1 MICLCLDLLAICLMP
16 FKDLSAFRSI
26 SDMSNALSKIYLRLD
41 PSDMSN
47 LSNDLSMF
55 RYVGYMSNA
64 LSKIYLR
71 SDPSDVSNMSFDPAL
86 PTFQMFKIG
95 YSLRIFKPTFWSVL
109 RQHAIATSIHNHN

>member
-41 PSDMSN
+41 PSDMSK

-55 RYVGYMSNA
+55 RYVGFMSNA
-64 LSKIYLR
+64 FSKIYLR
-71 SDPSDVSNMSFDPAL
+71 LDPSDMSNLSFDPAL
-86 PTFQMFKIG
+86 PTFQMFKNG

>member
-1 MICLCLDLLAICLMP
+1 
-16 FKDLSAFRSI
+16 
-26 SDMSNALSKIYLRLD
+26 
-41 PSDMSN
+41 MSN

-64 LSKIYLR
+64 FSKIYLR
-71 SDPSDVSNMSFDPAL
+71 LDPSAICLMPYQRSRRLDPSDMSNLSFDPAL
-86 PTFQMFKIG
+86 PTFQMFKNG